1 MTSHRTRLAA
11 VAMGVI
17 ATASL
22 VTAAPADAGSAG
34 DQERLISIRG
44 IEPHEGRFFIKG
56 KVRPS
61 YENRHAVI
69 QRRVGRNGRWK
80 GWDRFRTN
88 DRSRYRERIM
98 PLSRPGKVFYRVKVA
113 ASGDFVTSF
122 SSAVWI
128 RTFRS

>member
-1 MTSHRTRLAA
+1 MPSHRTRLAA
-11 VAMGVI
+11 AAAAFV

-22 VTAAPADAGSAG
+22 VAAAPADAGSPG
-34 DQERLISIRG
+34 DQERTISIRG
-44 IEPHEGRFFIKG
+44 IEPHEGRFFVKG

-61 YENRHAVI
+61 YEDRHAVI
-69 QRRVGRNGRWK
+69 QRRVGRDGRWK
-80 GWDRFRTN
+80 AWDRFRTD

-122 SSAVWI
+122 SRTVWI
-128 RTFRS
+128 RTFRA